1 MAGRVTQLTVEAV
14 IAATSSTVRTTQVV
28 VEAVIAPTSA
38 AVLTTQL
45 VVEAVIAPTSQN
57 LVVSQAGLE
66 VARFGDPNLLVSQ
79 AGIEVLRAPD
89 PSEVD
94 LLVSQAGIEVA
105 YENPK
110 GTFALDA
117 AIVIT
122 RTFGTKSVFYGY
134 SGAPIVIKQGARGP
148 AVEFVIPG
156 CDLTISGSPIT
167 ISWDVW
173 QSHFQ
178 WAVDKKEIIYIRR
191 DSLAGI
197 AIWSDDP
204 QRDETDAG
212 NNATGRQWHFS
223 GSYTETARSG
233 RYVLS
238 VKPAKGNA
246 TLYAS
251 EIHFTLSVAGDGPG
265 MTVDA
270 VIAKNQIGEI
280 GPAPT
285 HVQSKGATSPN
296 TSESTLSLTLDST
309 PTAGHLLVAFG
320 LTRSGSNAFTWPSG
334 WTMVSSEGTEQS
346 GQRRAEIAIKVAGA
360 NEPSTIQVDFIA
372 VDARG
377 LSVSEYS
384 GRWNASRALNTGSW
398 WYGSTSTP
406 TVNSITPPAGLP
418 AVLFLAAGYWDDQAT
433 ISWITGFTERYNSS
447 GASWRGHSHADRI
460 LSSAIGSYAGT
471 TMSTNRNTTWKTGI
485 FAFVPELIGTPAF
498 SLKARILKP
507 SGPIAMIDDGTA
519 DAVIKGTQLSS
530 VEANAT
536 LFVWGLGAFFTYA
549 TVLKPTGSSFAVN
562 AVKYEA
568 YGGGFTWADSFK
580 ADALIGPHTGS
591 FAADAAVL
599 SPISSS
605 LGLDA
610 SISGAISVDAVIY
623 RLIAITWTTPPD
635 AVSIIPTETLAFLT
649 PLLNGSQHFEI
660 QLDTVNSFDG
670 PDLRVLKSHYDLTGW
685 EFWDGG
691 AWQALPQS
699 GMPAIYGG
707 NEARYTIQTPLTGGT
722 WYRRVRAGEI

>member
-14 IAATSSTVRTTQVV
+14 IAATSSSVRTTQVA
-28 VEAVIAPTSA
+28 VEAVIAPTSQS
-38 AVLTTQL
+38 VRTTQL

-57 LVVSQAGLE
+57 LLVSGAGL
-66 VARFGDPNLLVSQ
+66 
-79 AGIEVLRAPD
+79 EVLRAPD

-105 YENPK
+105 YELPK
-110 GTFALDA
+110 GTFTLNA
-117 AIVIT
+117 AIVIR
-122 RTFGTKSVFYGY
+122 RTYGTKSVFYGY
-134 SGAPIVIKQGARGP
+134 SGAPIVIKTPNKGQP
-148 AVEFVIPG
+148 QEIVIPG
-156 CDLTISGSPIT
+156 CDLTISGGPIT

-178 WAVDKKEIIYIRR
+178 WAVDKKEVIYIRR

-212 NNATGRQWHFS
+212 NNATGRQWHFY

-233 RYVLS
+233 RYVLTI
-238 VKPAKGNA
+238 KPAKGNA

-251 EIHFTLSVAGDGPG
+251 EIHFALATPGDGPG
-265 MTVDA
+265 ITLDA
-270 VIAKNQIGEI
+270 VIGE
-280 GPAPT
+280 
-285 HVQSKGATSPN
+285 
-296 TSESTLSLTLDST
+296 
-309 PTAGHLLVAFG
+309 
-320 LTRSGSNAFTWPSG
+320 TRP
-334 WTMVSSEGTEQS
+334 GTF
-346 GQRRAEIAIKVAGA
+346 R
-360 NEPSTIQVDFIA
+360 
-372 VDARG
+372 
-377 LSVSEYS
+377 
-384 GRWNASRALNTGSW
+384 
-398 WYGSTSTP
+398 
-406 TVNSITPPAGLP
+406 
-418 AVLFLAAGYWDDQAT
+418 
-433 ISWITGFTERYNSS
+433 
-447 GASWRGHSHADRI
+447 
-460 LSSAIGSYAGT
+460 
-471 TMSTNRNTTWKTGI
+471 
-485 FAFVPELIGTPAF
+485 
-498 SLKARILKP
+498 LKARILKP

-519 DAVIKGTQLSS
+519 DAVIKGTQFSS